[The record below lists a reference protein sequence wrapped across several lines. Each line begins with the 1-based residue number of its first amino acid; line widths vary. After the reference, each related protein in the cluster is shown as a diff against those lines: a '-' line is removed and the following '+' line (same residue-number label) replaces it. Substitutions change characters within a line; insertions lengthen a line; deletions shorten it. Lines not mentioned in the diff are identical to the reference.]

1 MSNYT
6 VLNNKVREY
15 KNFISEAEA
24 AGLVAYLE
32 QNDGGRGNINLLKL
46 DTLPAMV
53 ESVKAR
59 VMVEIKDIS
68 GDQDEALENKVLK
81 LWKHPHGASTRPKSY
96 GNFAFML
103 YLNDQYEG
111 GEFIMPSQNISIK
124 PDALSLFV
132 FETGDEYGVDAVD
145 AGTKYSMGGAFE
157 WPNTTGPDGAR

>member
-32 QNDGGRGNINLLKL
+32 QNDDGRGNINLLKL
-46 DTLPAMV
+46 DTLPAIV

-59 VMVEIKDIS
+59 VMEEIKDIS
-68 GDQDEALENKVLK
+68 GNQDETLENGVLK
-81 LWKHPHGASTRPKSY
+81 LWKHPHGASTAPKSY

-132 FETGDEYGVDAVD
+132 FETGDEYGIDAVND
-145 AGTKYSMGGAFE
+145 GTKYSMGGAFE
-157 WPNTTGPDGAR
+157 WSKPAGPDGAR